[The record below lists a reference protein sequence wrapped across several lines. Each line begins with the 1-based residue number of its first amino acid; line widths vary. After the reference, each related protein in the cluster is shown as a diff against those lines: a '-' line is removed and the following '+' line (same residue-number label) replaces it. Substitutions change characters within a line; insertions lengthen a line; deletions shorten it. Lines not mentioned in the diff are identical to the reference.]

1 MGSLHRISAVE
12 SKCMYYHARKGT
24 EIMQTLQRL

>member
-1 MGSLHRISAVE
+1 MGSLHSISAVD

-24 EIMQTLQRL
+24 